1 MTPGMGSNHERLRRI
16 DVWKKF
22 MEPLN
27 PNSSDTP
34 IPGEGIVRIREMTI
48 DDFPKVFHIGE
59 EIFTAEYS
67 QSLYRTWDEYEI
79 TTLFNS
85 DNELCLVAE
94 TGSKLLGF
102 ALGTTVEKHNSPWK
116 YGYLVWLGVRSDIQ
130 QGGVGSELFKEIKRR
145 MKEQG
150 VRIIMVDTSADN
162 RAAIRFFHK
171 QGFGDIQA
179 HVYMTLNLTRKKK
192 KTTRRK
198 KQ

>member
-1 MTPGMGSNHERLRRI
+1 
-16 DVWKKF
+16 

-27 PNSSDTP
+27 PSSSDLPSPKEET
-34 IPGEGIVRIREMTI
+34 VRIREMNI

-94 TGSKLLGF
+94 TGGKILGF

-116 YGYLVWLGVRSDIQ
+116 YGYLVWLGVRTDIQ
-130 QGGVGSELFKEIKRR
+130 QAGVGSELFKEIKRR

-150 VRIIMVDTSADN
+150 VRIIMIDTSAN
-162 RAAIRFFHK
+162 NQAAIRFFHK

-179 HVYMTLNLTRKKK
+179 HVYMTLNLARKKK
-192 KTTRRK
+192 KTVRRK
-198 KQ
+198 KT

>member
-1 MTPGMGSNHERLRRI
+1 MAPFDPSAI
-16 DVWKKF
+16 
-22 MEPLN
+22 
-27 PNSSDTP
+27 SA
-34 IPGEGIVRIREMTI
+34 PGEETVRIREMTI

-94 TGSKLLGF
+94 SGAQIVGF

-116 YGYLVWLGVRSDIQ
+116 YGYLVWLGVCRDIQ
-130 QGGVGSELFKEIKRR
+130 QGGVGSVLFKEIKRR

-150 VRIIMVDTSADN
+150 VRIIMIDTSADN
-162 RAAIRFFHK
+162 QAAIRFFRK
-171 QGFGDIQA
+171 QGFGDVQE

-192 KTTRRK
+192 KTRK
-198 KQ
+198 KKP

>member
-1 MTPGMGSNHERLRRI
+1 MDPSNP
-16 DVWKKF
+16 D
-22 MEPLN
+22 
-27 PNSSDTP
+27 SSN
-34 IPGEGIVRIREMTI
+34 ISISGEGTFRIREMNI

-85 DNELCLVAE
+85 DSELCLVAE
-94 TGSKLLGF
+94 AGGNILGF

-116 YGYLVWLGVRSDIQ
+116 YGYLVWLGVCKGIQ

-150 VRIIMVDTSADN
+150 ARIIIVDTSADN
-162 RAAIRFFHK
+162 QAAIRFFRKH
-171 QGFGDIQA
+171 GFGDIKA
-179 HVYMTLNLTRKKK
+179 HVYMTLNLVRRKK

-198 KQ
+198 KP